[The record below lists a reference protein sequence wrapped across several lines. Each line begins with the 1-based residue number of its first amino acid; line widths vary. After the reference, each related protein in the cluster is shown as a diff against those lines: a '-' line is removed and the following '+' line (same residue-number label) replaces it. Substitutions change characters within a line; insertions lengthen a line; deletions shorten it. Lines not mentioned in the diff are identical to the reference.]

1 MKARERLT
9 TSLAVTTSTA
19 FREISRDGAC
29 SGTARIRPGGIHKT
43 TDREVAKRY
52 RLGEKVMESTN
63 AGMDVVKATRLADG
77 LQCVIKTRKRPDSFK
92 TIEIERE
99 WRRTTEVQLGM
110 PQTER
115 LCQYY
120 EVFETDSMYYVVM
133 EKVDGKDL
141 FEVMGETKPTPGEAR
156 EIVRQTLEALAVL
169 HEHGRIHKDLKIE
182 NVMVDLSAC
191 SPTANSGGGT
201 KGRGGLRAHASAGGS
216 PATAKLIDFDTVE
229 DWEPS
234 SPKAKEVLGTDGY
247 IAPEAYLGEYSPASD
262 IYAAGVVMYKV
273 LVGDF
278 PTRDEI
284 FDDQPGE
291 NWVGSPSMQ
300 RIYKRLQ
307 TECIDFTRPPLDR
320 DVNAADLC
328 TQLLAFDAVDRPSAG
343 EALQH
348 PWFLVQDV

>member
-1 MKARERLT
+1 MKAARDRL
-9 TSLAVTTSTA
+9 SAVGLAVETGSSHTGGSRNAATA
-19 FREISRDGAC
+19 GC
-29 SGTARIRPGGIHKT
+29 GVRPGGIQKT

-52 RLGEKVMESTN
+52 RLGENVMESTN
-63 AGMDVVKATRLADG
+63 VGVDVVRAIRLADG
-77 LQCVIKTRKRPDSFK
+77 LQCVVKTRKRPGSFK
-92 TIEIERE
+92 TPEIERE

-110 PQTER
+110 PETER

-120 EVFETDSMYYVVM
+120 EVFETDTMYYVIM
-133 EKVDGKDL
+133 EKVQGKDL
-141 FEVMGETKPTPGEAR
+141 FEVMGETKPTLFEAR
-156 EIVRQTLEALAVL
+156 EIVRQTLEALALL
-169 HEHGRIHKDLKIE
+169 HSHGRIHKDLKIE

-191 SPTANSGGGT
+191 SPKGSAMVPQASG
-201 KGRGGLRAHASAGGS
+201 GGS

-273 LVGDF
+273 LAGDF
-278 PTRDEI
+278 PTRDDI

-307 TECIDFTRPPLDR
+307 TERIDFTLPPFDR
-320 DVNAADLC
+320 DDNAADLC
-328 TQLLAFDAVDRPSAG
+328 CRLLAFNAKDRPAAE
-343 EALQH
+343 EALKH
-348 PWFLVQDV
+348 PWFFTEDA